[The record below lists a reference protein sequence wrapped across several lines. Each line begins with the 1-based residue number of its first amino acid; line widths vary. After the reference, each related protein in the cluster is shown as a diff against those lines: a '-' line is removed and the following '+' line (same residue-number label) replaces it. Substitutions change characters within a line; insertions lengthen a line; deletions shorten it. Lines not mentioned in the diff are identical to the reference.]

1 MGVRRAREAPDT
13 EDRRTPAAEPE
24 SADPSHP
31 PAGRTP
37 RPRPPAPGDP
47 ATAARAGRHN
57 VVPEQMARPT
67 PQAPNGPTTEQVP
80 LPTVRRLD
88 EVRSDVSL
96 LQTLMGISFGGT
108 VGYSACVLIP
118 DLSAQPTELTLIAVL
133 SLVTLLFASLW
144 LRVATRLRILRKRLL
159 PKH

>member
-24 SADPSHP
+24 SAEPSRP
-31 PAGRTP
+31 PAGRPP
-37 RPRPPAPGDP
+37 RPRPPTGDP
-47 ATAARAGRHN
+47 AEAVRGGRHN
-57 VVPEQMARPT
+57 IIPEQTPRPA
-67 PQAPNGPTTEQVP
+67 PSAPNGPATEQVP

-108 VGYSACVLIP
+108 VGYSASVLIP

-133 SLVTLLFASLW
+133 SLVSVLFASLW
-144 LRVATRLRILRKRLL
+144 LRVATRLRTLRKRLL